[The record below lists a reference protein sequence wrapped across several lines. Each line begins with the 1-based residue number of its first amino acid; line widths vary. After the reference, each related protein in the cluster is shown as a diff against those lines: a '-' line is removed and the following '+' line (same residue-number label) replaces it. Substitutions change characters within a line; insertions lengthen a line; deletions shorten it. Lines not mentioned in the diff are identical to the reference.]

1 MKILV
6 TGGTG
11 FLGTTLCAQLEA
23 VGHEITRINSKNCD
37 LTR

>member
-11 FLGTTLCAQLEA
+11 FLGTTHGAKLEA
-23 VGHEITRINSKNCD
+23 KGHQITRINSKN
-37 LTR
+37 